1 MLTRKYRYEI
11 DLGIIGE
18 RNSYSKTY
26 KEATFMRMK
35 DDYMRN
41 GQLKPG
47 HNLQISNENP
57 YTLAYAVFSNFSDS
71 KTMTPFQ
78 DKIEEEFFE
87 LPKHIVAD
95 AGYGSEP
102 NYNDILVKRQKT
114 TPLITYGQYL
124 REQKRSYKNIPFQTA
139 NWTYDETANSY
150 ECLNSKLLNF
160 SHKSVP
166 QRQDWLRTPF
176 QSISNQKTV
185 VAVHSDHSVQGHM
198 REPIE
203 QLLSMSLGKSKK
215 NM

>member
-1 MLTRKYRYEI
+1 
-11 DLGIIGE
+11 
-18 RNSYSKTY
+18 
-26 KEATFMRMK
+26 MRMK